1 MPLTHT
7 DAMNMTL
14 RLPPAN
20 RRRARRLLRVW
31 ALAISALVLVS
42 CGDDS
47 GPAEIVAPDRGVVT
61 LQVRVHLLSSEFPP
75 LSTEL
80 TEDEVATVFG
90 RVNAIWQQA
99 LIRWEIE
106 SILREDALNSDAF
119 AAILRGDLPVSDAV
133 IASVLPRENLL
144 TGDWDVFLIL
154 SLGGIAGGIYFPG
167 IPAALSAEL
176 DPEGRRELTGAT
188 ARILA
193 HELGH
198 SLSLPHVT
206 CTAAGNLM
214 SPGCPAANRTRLTE
228 GQVEAARQQ
237 ALVGRPF
244 GSGGALD

>member
-1 MPLTHT
+1 
-7 DAMNMTL
+7 MNMTS
-14 RLPPAN
+14 RHPPET
-20 RRRARRLLRVW
+20 RRRARRLLHVW
-31 ALAISALVLVS
+31 TLAISALVPVS

-47 GPAEIVAPDRGVVT
+47 GPVEIVAPDRSELG
-61 LQVRVHLLSSEFPP
+61 LQVRVHLLSSEFAP

-80 TEDEVATVFG
+80 TEDEVATVFT

-119 AAILRGDLPVSDAV
+119 AAILRGDRPVSDDV

-176 DPEGRRELTGAT
+176 DPDGRRELTGAT

-198 SLSLPHVT
+198 SLSLPHVP

-214 SPGCPAANRTRLTE
+214 SPGCPATDRTRLTDS
-228 GQVEAARQQ
+228 QVEAARQQ
-237 ALVGRPF
+237 ALTGHPYA
-244 GSGGALD
+244 GGGALE